1 MRQTHIS
8 FRRTRTQRYERDQR
22 RGQQSC
28 QSDDRRELK
37 ERDSAR
43 NVGIGE
49 RAREDASRSKKA
61 LHAYSFSPTFRLE
74 VKRGGCCRL
83 AGLESLNKEPKG
95 CKGLGAKVVRGK
107 RLARPQTR

>member
-8 FRRTRTQRYERDQR
+8 FRQTRTQRYERDQR

-43 NVGIGE
+43 NAGISANALGKTQVE
-49 RAREDASRSKKA
+49 AKRHYTRTAFPLRFVSR
-61 LHAYSFSPTFRLE
+61 
-74 VKRGGCCRL
+74 
-83 AGLESLNKEPKG
+83 
-95 CKGLGAKVVRGK
+95 
-107 RLARPQTR
+107 